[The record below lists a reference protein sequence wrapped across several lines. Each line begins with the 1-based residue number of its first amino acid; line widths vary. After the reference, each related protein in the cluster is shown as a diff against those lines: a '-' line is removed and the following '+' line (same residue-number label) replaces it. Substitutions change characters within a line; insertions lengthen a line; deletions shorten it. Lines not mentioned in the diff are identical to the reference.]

1 MSNAAAQINNISAT
15 NDFVSGINFITNTNK
30 LSKNIETESNLD
42 KYIQLL
48 NGIKNKIDSNPSY
61 SFTASSLDIDHSN
74 INFEF
79 DDKDTNFSVQNYF
92 DIQEE
97 SIGWIT
103 GAQVTYCAEAFPTV
117 DFFHK
122 DAPALSVL
130 GAVLRNGYLHSAIRE
145 KGGAYGSG
153 AMQDSNN
160 KVFKFFS
167 YRDPR
172 CSETF
177 EEFQKSREWSLKNI
191 TQEQLDEGV
200 LGIISSIDKP
210 LSPFGEAMS
219 DFSMNLDKKD
229 LDARLRIRS
238 LVKSCSLDDLVNVSQ
253 KYLFNES
260 KRSVIAGENYID
272 EMKKL
277 NFKIQNI

>member
-61 SFTASSLDIDHSN
+61 SFTASSLEIDKSN

>member
-117 DFFHK
+117 DFFNK
-122 DAPALSVL
+122 DSPALSVL
-130 GAVLRNGYLHSAIRE
+130 CAVLINWYL
-145 KGGAYGSG
+145 
-153 AMQDSNN
+153 Q
-160 KVFKFFS
+160 
-167 YRDPR
+167 
-172 CSETF
+172 
-177 EEFQKSREWSLKNI
+177 
-191 TQEQLDEGV
+191 
-200 LGIISSIDKP
+200 
-210 LSPFGEAMS
+210 
-219 DFSMNLDKKD
+219 
-229 LDARLRIRS
+229 
-238 LVKSCSLDDLVNVSQ
+238 
-253 KYLFNES
+253 
-260 KRSVIAGENYID
+260 
-272 EMKKL
+272 
-277 NFKIQNI
+277 

>member
-1 MSNAAAQINNISAT
+1 M
-15 NDFVSGINFITNTNK
+15 
-30 LSKNIETESNLD
+30 
-42 KYIQLL
+42 
-48 NGIKNKIDSNPSY
+48 
-61 SFTASSLDIDHSN
+61 H
-74 INFEF
+74 
-79 DDKDTNFSVQNYF
+79 
-92 DIQEE
+92 
-97 SIGWIT
+97 
-103 GAQVTYCAEAFPTV
+103 
-117 DFFHK
+117 
-122 DAPALSVL
+122 
-130 GAVLRNGYLHSAIRE
+130 
-145 KGGAYGSG
+145 
-153 AMQDSNN
+153 DSNN